1 MVWGLFE
8 PALAEVG
15 HGVVIA
21 GPDRRIGYVNDPVL
35 DLVGGAR
42 ADLIGQT
49 FDRLVD
55 SERDPAAALQVLEA
69 LAAGQAF
76 TAELPLRGPAG
87 EAGRARLTITPARD
101 GQDQLIGFVG
111 VIREIAAPRDAPEDR
126 LPVEDLYD
134 QMFDHVQA
142 GIVLHEA
149 SGALIYAN
157 PRAMELLGVSL
168 DEVKGALLTDPHW
181 VFVREDGSVM
191 PVEEFP
197 VSRALASGL
206 KVSNLVIGIRRPD
219 VERTNWVMGNA
230 FPIFAAD
237 GAPTKVVVSFTDV
250 TELKEAEQALAL
262 ATRTAQAATEAK
274 AQFLANMSHEIRTPL
289 TGVLGYARMLREMD
303 PLPAAALALIDK
315 IEANGQILLSTVND
329 VLDFSRL
336 EADRVSFTYLP
347 TDVVDAFRGA
357 LRLFELDIAK
367 KRLKLDLAVADTI
380 PEEVCVDINRVR
392 QILINLVANAIKFTP
407 TGEVIVSLDFDPS
420 DAMLRFEVRDTG
432 IGIAPQNLP
441 MLFERFNQVD
451 VSTTR
456 HFGGAGLGL
465 AICRYLAER
474 MGGRI
479 RVDSTL
485 GVGSRFIVDLPV
497 RDPAIASPAGPDP
510 FAAGAAALAGAR
522 ILVIDDNAMIRDL
535 TRRILEALGLE
546 VETAVDGLDGVAKAR
561 TAEYDL
567 FLIDRQMPGLGGES
581 VAEQIR
587 TLNGPNRTRP
597 LIAFS
602 ADVIGEL
609 SPIFDGAV
617 SKPIDIR
624 HLALELSRHL
634 SSPLKTAQSGDR

>member
-1 MVWGLFE
+1 MVWGLLE
-8 PALAEVG
+8 TALAEVA

-21 GPDRRIGYVNDPVL
+21 GPDRRIGHVNAVVL
-35 DLVGGAR
+35 TLTGAARKDLVG
-42 ADLIGQT
+42 QT
-49 FDRLVD
+49 LDRLID
-55 SERDPAAALQVLEA
+55 GARDPAAVRQVLEA
-69 LAAGQAF
+69 LANGQPV
-76 TAELPLRGPAG
+76 TADLALRGRAG
-87 EAGRARLTITPARD
+87 DSPRVNLTITPARD
-101 GQDQLIGFVG
+101 AQGQVIGFVG
-111 VIREIAAPRDAPEDR
+111 ALRDRAAAGDPAADR
-126 LPVEDLYD
+126 RPVEEHYD

-149 SGALIYAN
+149 SGALVYAN

-181 VFVREDGSVM
+181 EFVREDGSVM

-206 KVSNLVIGIRRPD
+206 KVSNLLIGVRRPD
-219 VERTNWVMGNA
+219 TDRTNWVMGNA
-230 FPIFAAD
+230 IPIFATD
-237 GAPTKVVVSFTDV
+237 GRPSKVVVSFTDV

-289 TGVLGYARMLREMD
+289 TGVLGYARMLQEMD
-303 PLPAAALALIDK
+303 ALPAAALSLIEK

-347 TDVVDAFRGA
+347 TDVADAFRGA

-367 KRLKLDLAVADTI
+367 KRLKLGLVVADTV
-380 PEEVCVDINRVR
+380 PEAVCIDINRVR

-407 TGEVIVSLDFDPS
+407 TGEVSVSLDFDPA

-432 IGIAPQNLP
+432 IGIAPQNLAV
-441 MLFERFNQVD
+441 LFERFNQVD

-465 AICRYLAER
+465 AICRHLAER

-479 RVDSTL
+479 GVESTL
-485 GVGSRFIVDLPV
+485 GAGSRFFVDLPV
-497 RDPAIASPAGPDP
+497 QDPAVAHSAGLDP
-510 FAAGAAALAGAR
+510 VAAGAGALASAR
-522 ILVIDDNAMIRDL
+522 ILVIDDNEMIRDL

-587 TLNGPNRTRP
+587 ALDGPNRTRP

-602 ADVIGEL
+602 ADVIGEM

-624 HLALELSRHL
+624 HLVQELSRHL
-634 SSPLKTAQSGDR
+634 ASPPRTAQSRER

>member
-21 GPDRRIGYVNDPVL
+21 GPDRRIGYVNSVAL
-35 DLVGGAR
+35 DLTGSAR
-42 ADLIGQT
+42 DDLIGQPLE
-49 FDRLVD
+49 RLVD
-55 SERDPAAALQVLEA
+55 AGRDPAGALQA
-69 LAAGQAF
+69 LDSVADGRPFAADVALRQTEDEPRQAH
-76 TAELPLRGPAG
+76 
-87 EAGRARLTITPARD
+87 LTITPTRD
-101 GQDQLIGFVG
+101 AEGRLIGFVG
-111 VIREIAAPRDAPEDR
+111 VIRDIATARGAAADR
-126 LPVEDLYD
+126 RPVEDHYD

-181 VFVREDGSVM
+181 IFVREDGSVM

-219 VERTNWVMGNA
+219 VDRTIWVMGNA
-230 FPIFAAD
+230 IPIFAAD
-237 GAPTKVVVSFTDV
+237 GAPTRVVVSFTDV

-289 TGVLGYARMLREMD
+289 TGVLGYARMLQEMD
-303 PLPAAALALIDK
+303 ALPAPALALIEK
-315 IEANGQILLSTVND
+315 IEANGQILLATVND

-367 KRLKLDLAVADTI
+367 KRLKLDLAVAGPI
-380 PEEVCVDINRVR
+380 PEDLCIDANRVR

-407 TGEVIVSLDFDPS
+407 TGEVAVALAFDPV

-441 MLFERFNQVD
+441 LLFDRFNQVD

-474 MGGRI
+474 RGGRI
-479 RVDSTL
+479 GVESTL
-485 GVGSRFIVDLPV
+485 GVGSRFFVDLPV
-497 RDPAIASPAGPDP
+497 RDPAVASPAGADTVAP
-510 FAAGAAALAGAR
+510 GAAALAGAR
-522 ILVIDDNAMIRDL
+522 ILVIDDNEMIRDL
-535 TRRILEALGLE
+535 SRRILEALGLE

-587 TLNGPNRTRP
+587 TLSGPNRTRP

-624 HLALELSRHL
+624 HLAQELSRHL
-634 SSPLKTAQSGDR
+634 ASPRKAAQSGER